1 MITVN
6 DEAFP
11 WYAGM
16 TLADLMRNLPDGD
29 QYAVVKVSGR
39 TVSKP
44 DFERFPIPDQAKIYL
59 IPMIAGG

>member
-1 MITVN
+1 
-6 DEAFP
+6 
-11 WYAGM
+11 M
-16 TLADLMRNLPDGD
+16 TLADLIGNLPDGD

-44 DFERFPIPDQAKIYL
+44 DFERFPIPDQAEIYL